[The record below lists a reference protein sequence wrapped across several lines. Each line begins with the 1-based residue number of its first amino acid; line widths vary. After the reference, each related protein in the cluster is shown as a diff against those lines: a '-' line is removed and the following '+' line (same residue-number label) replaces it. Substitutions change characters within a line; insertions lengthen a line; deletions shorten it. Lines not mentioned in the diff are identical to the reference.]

1 MNYEDHIAAAK
12 SFMLAEGLL
21 RESAMGMAAAEM
33 VWGAAIQTMDAV
45 SHRTGARHTGSNRNR
60 ELVIEYLS
68 NKYGPLDLIQGFEA
82 VGHLHNHFYT
92 GRLSSQELFRY
103 LATGLPFID
112 RMMELAEREGTEN

>member
-1 MNYEDHIAAAK
+1 
-12 SFMLAEGLL
+12 MLAERLL

-68 NKYGPLDLIQGFEA
+68 NKYDPLDLIQGFEA
-82 VGHLHNHFYT
+82 VGPCTTTFTL
-92 GRLSSQELFRY
+92 G
-103 LATGLPFID
+103 D
-112 RMMELAEREGTEN
+112 